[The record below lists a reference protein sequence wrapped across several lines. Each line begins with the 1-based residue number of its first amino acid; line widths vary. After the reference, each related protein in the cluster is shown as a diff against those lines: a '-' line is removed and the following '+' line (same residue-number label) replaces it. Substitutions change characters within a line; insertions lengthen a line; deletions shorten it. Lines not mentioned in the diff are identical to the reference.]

1 MLLAFLAGGQNSA
14 YVPSGGEVTG
24 ILKEMDDTMSGE
36 LADITATEDSAV
48 KTYGELMSAKTKEV
62 EALTA
67 TIESKT
73 KSIGDLGVSIVQMKN
88 DLTETEA
95 GLIADKEFLADMT
108 KSCSTKT
115 DEWNEAVK
123 LRAEELAAIAETIK
137 VLNDDEALDLF
148 KKTLPSSASSF
159 MQMKS

>member
-1 MLLAFLAGGQNSA
+1 MKS
-14 YVPSGGEVTG
+14 
-24 ILKEMDDTMSGE
+24 E
-36 LADITATEDSAV
+36 LAEATASENGAI
-48 KTYGELMSAKTKEV
+48 KTYDELIAAKTTEV

-88 DLTETEA
+88 DLSETEA
-95 GLIADKEFLADMT
+95 GLLADQQFLVDMK

-115 DEWNEAVK
+115 EEWNEAVK

-148 KKTLPSSASSF
+148 KKTLPSAGSSSF
-159 MQMKS
+159 VQMSS